1 MVGFQSEVRVTVNRA
16 LFIITFAS
24 IGALAFGWWTNYQNI
39 QDAEMNRL
47 QAFMAAGPRF
57 TAKDGQALCERVAEL
72 EKHSI
77 GFQQSGG
84 KPLSCEFVK

>member
-1 MVGFQSEVRVTVNRA
+1 MVVFQSEVRITLNRV

-24 IGALAFGWWTNYQNI
+24 LGALGFGWWTNYQNI
-39 QDAEMNRL
+39 QAAEMNRL
-47 QAFMAAGPRF
+47 QTFMAAGPRF
-57 TAKDGQALCERVAEL
+57 TAGDGQNLCKRVAEL

-84 KPLSCEFVK
+84 KPLSCEFLK